1 MCSLSLHFIDAF
13 VSLNEM
19 HHIQTQGTIETA
31 PGVPEPIRLEVD
43 EVQQEKAIVGR
54 E

>member
-1 MCSLSLHFIDAF
+1 MPLFHLTT
-13 VSLNEM
+13 L

>member
-1 MCSLSLHFIDAF
+1 MPLFHLMT
-13 VSLNEM
+13 L
-19 HHIQTQGTIETA
+19 HHIQMQGTIETA
-31 PGVPEPIRLEVD
+31 PGMPEPIRLEVD